1 MKKILFVVPE
11 DYGFVSHR
19 MLLAKKMIAL
29 GWEVV
34 VATRVNH
41 HADAIRESGVK
52 LLTIGGAKDKRHS
65 SSIRTIIRLINIYK
79 HERPNIVHHF
89 TIRMVILGSIAA
101 KFSKNK
107 AIVNTIT
114 GLGSAF
120 ICSSIKYRVI
130 RSVVS
135 VALRMLLPSSI
146 ITVQNHDDYKFIKE
160 LGIAE
165 EKIHLILGSGVDVAR
180 YSPSK
185 NNNKIPLV
193 ILPSRM
199 LWVKGVGE
207 FVDAARSLRRESV
220 NCRCILVGDN
230 DNDTPASISNKQL
243 SDWQSEGV
251 VEWWGH
257 SDNMEDTLA
266 KADIICLPSYREGL
280 PKSLLEAAASGLPII
295 TTDVPG
301 CREVVEHKVNGFLVP
316 SKDYKSLARALKIL
330 IEGTKIRLKMGKMG
344 REKILNKFSSDIIDQ
359 QKIDLY
365 QNLMCCIKNKDK
377 RE

>member
-19 MLLAKKMIAL
+19 MLLARKMISL
-29 GWEVV
+29 GWKVV
-34 VATRVNH
+34 VSTRVNQ
-41 HADAIRESGVK
+41 HADTIRESGVE
-52 LLTIGGAKDKRHS
+52 LLTIGSTQDKRHS
-65 SSIRTIIRLINIYK
+65 SSIKTIAKLINIYR
-79 HERPNIVHHF
+79 HERPDIVHHF

-101 KFSKNK
+101 KFVKSQ
-107 AIVNTIT
+107 AVVNTIT

-120 ICSSIKYRVI
+120 IYNGIKYRVI
-130 RSVVS
+130 RCVVS
-135 VALRMLLPSSI
+135 AVLRILLPSSI
-146 ITVQNHDDYKFIKE
+146 ITVQNHDDYKFIKK
-160 LGIAE
+160 LGISE

-180 YSPSK
+180 YSPVKK
-185 NNNKIPLV
+185 NNQIPLV

-207 FVDAARSLRRESV
+207 FVEAARVLKNQSIK
-220 NCRCILVGDN
+220 CRCILVGDN
-230 DNDTPASISNKQL
+230 DDDNPASISNKQL
-243 SDWQSEGV
+243 SYWQDEGI

-257 SDNMEDTLA
+257 SDDMEGVLS

-316 SKDYKSLARALKIL
+316 PQDYENLVRTLKVL
-330 IEGTKIRLKMGKMG
+330 IEDKKIRLKMGKMG
-344 REKILNKFSSDIIDQ
+344 RKKALSELSSAIIDH

-365 QNLMCCIKNKDK
+365 KAIKK
-377 RE
+377 